1 MTFFPGW
8 WRCSCYIYW
17 KGGYIIICW
26 LCLCLHLT
34 SDFWLYGL
42 LFISGLFPELR
53 FPIGLSFSS
62 AIMLRQTMH
71 LQEDLIDLSSDTC
84 SILIGSPVPTL
95 ARSSC
100 LMLLYYANMPTQL
113 HHPSK
118 GLVGVVW
125 KIFGKRIRCKF
136 MATFTVAIVSQRP
149 MVLIID
155 RVL

>member
-8 WRCSCYIYW
+8 WRCSYYIYW

-26 LCLCLHLT
+26 LRLCLHLT

-84 SILIGSPVPTL
+84 SFLIGSPVPTL

-100 LMLLYYANMPTQL
+100 LMVPYTMQTCPNTITQ
-113 HHPSK
+113 SVK

-125 KIFGKRIRCKF
+125 KIFRIVFAASSYCIYGSHF
-136 MATFTVAIVSQRP
+136 
-149 MVLIID
+149 
-155 RVL
+155 